1 MALQTGPYYSR
12 SLDHPED
19 GICAAEQ
26 HVQYPELDS
35 SLAPMYPLTDGALHV
50 HRSTP
55 DNPDRHL
62 AGLTQATTATTSEDV
77 SYTETS
83 STLRAQRPTRRSRS
97 TVAGKMPAPSRPLH
111 FYIC

>member
-19 GICAAEQ
+19 GISAAEQ

-35 SLAPMYPLTDGALHV
+35 PMAPMYPLIEGALHV
-50 HRSTP
+50 HHSTQ
-55 DNPDRHL
+55 DNANRHL
-62 AGLTQATTATTSEDV
+62 AGLMQATTVTTTEDAN
-77 SYTETS
+77 YTEAS
-83 STLRAQRPTRRSRS
+83 STLGAQRSTRRSRS
-97 TVAGKMPAPSRPLH
+97 AVTGKVPTRWRSLH